1 MNNIGPINGTQQV
14 KSGKDFVNELF
25 SQDDNEYD
33 EEDDNREIE
42 SIQQE
47 NEDDL
52 VRNQHFI
59 KENTIETLGS
69 SLPESK
75 NDTSG
80 KKSVKFPKETSQFR
94 EESHNV
100 ILNLSKFTLR
110 KIVMLI
116 CDEAVRF
123 FVSN

>member
-1 MNNIGPINGTQQV
+1 MKNIGPINGSQQV
-14 KSGKDFVNELF
+14 KSGKEFVNELF
-25 SQDDNEYD
+25 TVENENEYD
-33 EEDDNREIE
+33 EEEENREIE

-47 NEDDL
+47 TNEDERIL
-52 VRNQHFI
+52 QFN

-69 SLPESK
+69 SLPDSK
-75 NDTSG
+75 YDTTG

-100 ILNLSKFTLR
+100 ILNLSKYTLR

-116 CDEAVRF
+116 CDEAVRKIK
-123 FVSN
+123 